1 MKNRA
6 VEIAIVF
13 VAAVALS
20 VAFLAGLMRLTGIGR
35 GDVQSGL
42 VGMSMAVWEG
52 GE

>member
-20 VAFLAGLMRLTGIGR
+20 VAFLAGLMRLTGIG
-35 GDVQSGL
+35 DVQSGL
-42 VGMSMAVWEG
+42 VGMSMAAWEG